1 MKKFFQEYF
10 YYTRKERNGAF
21 TLIVLCILLVLTPK
35 LYPFFIT
42 VPNAADTDSLRA
54 AAERIEL
61 SGGLDQEDG
70 YAGSENP
77 SAELFGFDP
86 NTADVATFV
95 RLGLSERTA
104 KTILNYRAKGGK
116 FFKSEDFKKIYALR
130 EADYLRLAPYIRI
143 AGKKEY
149 ERDQYGSQAKDHAP
163 LAEPF
168 NFDPNSA
175 DEATLQKLGIP
186 EKAVRAMLNYRAKG
200 GRFRKKEDL
209 AKIYS
214 LPEAD
219 YQRLESYIQIDPG
232 QTADKSKFGAAPAP
246 ATATI
251 SIDINKASAEEW
263 QRLRG
268 IGEKTAGRIVAYREK
283 LGGFAAVEQVGETF
297 GLPDST
303 FQHIKPQLSFS
314 PIFKP
319 LAVNA
324 AGIDELDAHP
334 YLSRKEATA
343 IAAYRANHG
352 DYKNFEDVKKVKALS
367 SKTLEKIKPYL
378 QY

>member
-10 YYTRKERNGAF
+10 YYTRPERNGAF
-21 TLIVLCILLVLTPK
+21 ALIVLCILLVLAPK
-35 LYPFFIT
+35 LYPFFISEQSA
-42 VPNAADTDSLRA
+42 PDTRALRA
-54 AAERIEL
+54 AAESIAL
-61 SGGLDQEDG
+61 SAGPETDG
-70 YAGSENP
+70 A
-77 SAELFGFDP
+77 AEVSGTPAALFEFDP
-86 NTADVATFV
+86 NTADIATFV

-104 KTILNYRAKGGK
+104 QTILNYRNKGGK

-143 AGKKEY
+143 GGRREY
-149 ERDQYGSQAKDHAP
+149 NRDHAASQT
-163 LAEPF
+163 AEKDAPAELF
-168 NFDPNSA
+168 NFDPNTA
-175 DEATLQKLGIP
+175 DEAALRKLGIS
-186 EKAVRAMLNYRAKG
+186 EKVARVILNYREKG

-219 YQRLESYIQIDPG
+219 YQRLEPYIQIEPNP
-232 QTADKSKFGAAPAP
+232 TAADAKTKSGTAPAP
-246 ATATI
+246 AAI
-251 SIDINKASAEEW
+251 LIDINKASAEEW

-268 IGEKTAGRIVAYREK
+268 IGAATAGRIVSYREK
-283 LGGFAAVEQVGETF
+283 LGGFGSVEQVGETF

-303 FQHIKPQLSFS
+303 FQHIKPQLNFS
-314 PIFKP
+314 PIFRP
-319 LAVNA
+319 VAVNA

-352 DYKNFEDVKKVKALS
+352 DFKNFEDVKKVKALS
-367 SKTLEKIKPYL
+367 TKTLEKIKPYL
-378 QY
+378 EY

>member
-1 MKKFFQEYF
+1 MKKFLQEYF
-10 YYTRKERNGAF
+10 YYTRRERNGAF
-21 TLIVLCILLVLTPK
+21 ALVVLCILLVLTPK
-35 LYPFFIT
+35 LYPFFI
-42 VPNAADTDSLRA
+42 PQQKAADTSALRE
-54 AAERIEL
+54 AAERIAL
-61 SGGLDQEDG
+61 S
-70 YAGSENP
+70 AGSEEENYRAGSKKP
-77 SAELFGFDP
+77 AGKLFNFDP
-86 NTADVATFV
+86 NTAGIETFV
-95 RLGLSERTA
+95 QLGLSARTA
-104 KTILNYRAKGGK
+104 QTILKYRSKGGK

-143 AGKKEY
+143 GEQQEY
-149 ERDQYGSQAKDHAP
+149 ERDQRVSYTEENTP

-168 NFDPNSA
+168 DFDPNTA
-175 DEATLQKLGIP
+175 DEATLRKLGIS
-186 EKAVRAMLNYRAKG
+186 EKVARVILNYREKG

-219 YQRLESYIQIDPG
+219 YQRLEPFIRIDLG
-232 QTADKSKFGAAPAP
+232 QPAAKTAQPMAAA
-246 ATATI
+246 AVL
-251 SIDINKASAEEW
+251 IDINKASAEDW

-268 IGEKTAGRIVAYREK
+268 VGATTAGRIVAYREK
-283 LGGFAAVEQVGETF
+283 LGGFASVEQVGETF

-303 FQHIKPQLSFS
+303 FQHIKSQLDFS

-343 IAAYRANHG
+343 LAAYRANHG
-352 DYKNFEDVKKVKALS
+352 DFKNFEDVKKVKALS

-378 QY
+378 EY

>member
-1 MKKFFQEYF
+1 MKKFLQEYF
-10 YYTRKERNGAF
+10 YYTRRERNGAF
-21 TLIVLCILLVLTPK
+21 ALVVLCILLVLTPK
-35 LYPFFIT
+35 LYPFFI
-42 VPNAADTDSLRA
+42 PQQKAADTSALRE
-54 AAERIEL
+54 AAERIAL
-61 SGGLDQEDG
+61 S
-70 YAGSENP
+70 AGSEEENYRAGSKKP
-77 SAELFGFDP
+77 AGKLFNFDP
-86 NTADVATFV
+86 NTADIETFV
-95 RLGLSERTA
+95 QLGLSERTA
-104 KTILNYRAKGGK
+104 QTILKYRSKGGK

-143 AGKKEY
+143 GEQQEY
-149 ERDQYGSQAKDHAP
+149 ERNQRVYYTEENTP

-168 NFDPNSA
+168 DFDPNTA
-175 DEATLQKLGIP
+175 DEATLRKLGIS
-186 EKAVRAMLNYRAKG
+186 EKVARVILNYREKG

-219 YQRLESYIQIDPG
+219 YQRLEPFIRIDPG
-232 QTADKSKFGAAPAP
+232 QPAAKTAQPMAAA
-246 ATATI
+246 AVL
-251 SIDINKASAEEW
+251 IDINKASAEDW

-268 IGEKTAGRIVAYREK
+268 VGATTAGRIVAYREK
-283 LGGFAAVEQVGETF
+283 LGGFASVEQVGETF

-303 FQHIKPQLSFS
+303 FQHIKSQLDFS
-314 PIFKP
+314 PIFKS

-343 IAAYRANHG
+343 LAAYRANHG
-352 DYKNFEDVKKVKALS
+352 DFKNFEDVKKVKALS

-378 QY
+378 EY

>member
-21 TLIVLCILLVLTPK
+21 ALVVLCILLVLTPK
-35 LYPFFIT
+35 LYPFFIPEQKA
-42 VPNAADTDSLRA
+42 VDMSALRE
-54 AAERIEL
+54 AAERIAL
-61 SGGLDQEDG
+61 SGGNEEDDSR
-70 YAGSENP
+70 AGSKTP
-77 SAELFGFDP
+77 SGELFHFDP
-86 NTADVATFV
+86 NTADIATFV

-104 KTILNYRAKGGK
+104 QTILNYRNKGGK

-130 EADYLRLAPYIRI
+130 EADYLRLAPYIKI
-143 AGKKEY
+143 GGKQEY
-149 ERDQYGSQAKDHAP
+149 ERNQRVSYTKEDTP
-163 LAEPF
+163 LGEPF
-168 NFDPNSA
+168 NFDPNTA
-175 DEATLQKLGIP
+175 DEATLRKLGIS
-186 EKAVRAMLNYRAKG
+186 EKVARVILNYREKG

-219 YQRLESYIQIDPG
+219 YQRLEPFIQIDPD
-232 QTADKSKFGAAPAP
+232 QTAAKTVQPTAAA
-246 ATATI
+246 AAI
-251 SIDINKASAEEW
+251 LIDVNKASAEDW

-268 IGEKTAGRIVAYREK
+268 VGATTAGRIVAYREK
-283 LGGFAAVEQVGETF
+283 LGGFASVDQVGETF

-303 FQHIKPQLSFS
+303 FQHIKSQLNFS

-319 LAVNA
+319 LAVNT

-343 IAAYRANHG
+343 MAAYRANHG
-352 DYKNFEDVKKVKALS
+352 DFKNFEDVKKVKALS
-367 SKTLEKIKPYL
+367 SKTLEKIRPYL

>member
-10 YYTRKERNGAF
+10 YYTRPERNGAF
-21 TLIVLCILLVLTPK
+21 ALIVLCILLVLAPK
-35 LYPFFIT
+35 LYPFFISEQSA
-42 VPNAADTDSLRA
+42 PDTRALRA
-54 AAERIEL
+54 AAESIARSASPETED
-61 SGGLDQEDG
+61 SGE
-70 YAGSENP
+70 AGGP
-77 SAELFGFDP
+77 PATLFEFDP

-104 KTILNYRAKGGK
+104 QTILNYRNKGGK

-130 EADYLRLAPYIRI
+130 EADYRRLAPYIRI
-143 AGKKEY
+143 GGRREY
-149 ERDQYGSQAKDHAP
+149 NRDQPASQTAEKDAP
-163 LAEPF
+163 AEPF
-168 NFDPNSA
+168 NFDPNTA
-175 DEATLQKLGIP
+175 DEATLQQLGIS
-186 EKAVRAMLNYRAKG
+186 EKVARVILNYREKG

-219 YQRLESYIQIDPG
+219 YQRLEPYIQIASSA
-232 QTADKSKFGAAPAP
+232 TATDAKTKSGTAPAP
-246 ATATI
+246 AAI
-251 SIDINKASAEEW
+251 LIDINKASAEEW

-268 IGEKTAGRIVAYREK
+268 IGAATAGRIVSYREK
-283 LGGFAAVEQVGETF
+283 LGGFSSVEQVGETL

-303 FQHIKPQLSFS
+303 FQHIKAQLNFS

-319 LAVNA
+319 VAVNV

-352 DYKNFEDVKKVKALS
+352 DFKTFEDVKKVKALS
-367 SKTLEKIKPYL
+367 TKTLEKIKPYL
-378 QY
+378 EY

>member
-1 MKKFFQEYF
+1 MKKFLQEYF
-10 YYTRKERNGAF
+10 YYTRRERNGAF
-21 TLIVLCILLVLTPK
+21 ALVVLCILLVLTPK
-35 LYPFFIT
+35 LYPFFI
-42 VPNAADTDSLRA
+42 PQQKAADTSALRE
-54 AAERIEL
+54 AAERIAL
-61 SGGLDQEDG
+61 S
-70 YAGSENP
+70 AGSEEENYRAGSKKP
-77 SAELFGFDP
+77 AGKLFNFDP
-86 NTADVATFV
+86 NTADIETFV
-95 RLGLSERTA
+95 QLGLSARTA
-104 KTILNYRAKGGK
+104 QTILKYRSKGGK

-143 AGKKEY
+143 GEQQEY
-149 ERDQYGSQAKDHAP
+149 ERDQRVSYTEENTP

-168 NFDPNSA
+168 DFDPNTA
-175 DEATLQKLGIP
+175 DEATLRKLGIS
-186 EKAVRAMLNYRAKG
+186 EKVARVILNYREKG

-219 YQRLESYIQIDPG
+219 YQRLEPFIRIDLG
-232 QTADKSKFGAAPAP
+232 QPAAKTAQPMAAA
-246 ATATI
+246 AVL
-251 SIDINKASAEEW
+251 IDINKASAEDW

-268 IGEKTAGRIVAYREK
+268 VGATTAGRIVAYREK
-283 LGGFAAVEQVGETF
+283 LGGFASVEQVGETF

-303 FQHIKPQLSFS
+303 FQHIKSQLDFS

-343 IAAYRANHG
+343 LAAYRANHG
-352 DYKNFEDVKKVKALS
+352 DFKNFEDVKKVKALS

-378 QY
+378 EY